1 MLALETPRLRLREF
15 HYDDTLALETVLGD
29 AEVMKHG
36 PGSQSKEQ
44 IQKWL
49 AETLQLYE
57 LHKFGPLAIIEKGTG
72 AFVGYCGL
80 FFFCDLDGQ
89 EEIEIGY
96 RLARNFWRNGYATES
111 ATAVRDF
118 AFNQLGLH
126 RLVAMIDPF
135 NTASVRVAAKLGMK
149 HEKDIMF
156 DGYTHP
162 DHLYVIINPTQ
173 TAIAD
178 IKE

>member
-15 HYDDTLALETVLGD
+15 HYDDALALEAVLGD

-96 RLARNFWRNGYATES
+96 RLARSHWRKGYATEA
-111 ATAVRDF
+111 ATAVRDH
-118 AFNQLGLH
+118 AFHQLGLK

-135 NTASVRVAAKLGMK
+135 NTASASVAEKLGMK
-149 HEKDIMF
+149 HEKDIMLE
-156 DGYTHP
+156 GYTHP
-162 DHLYVIINPTQ
+162 DQLFVIINTPPTQ
-173 TAIAD
+173 ITV